1 MTQQQKKTSGYIP
14 KPSAKKKAKV
24 DALQAVI
31 DERNKEPTLEE
42 LTACIAAAFTPI
54 KTSSPPVA
62 PNHPHAE
69 AAVQL
74 QGNLKQKHESQQ
86 EPKDS

>member
-1 MTQQQKKTSGYIP
+1 M
-14 KPSAKKKAKV
+14 

-62 PNHPHAE
+62 PNHPHVA

-74 QGNLKQKHESQQ
+74 QGILKRKHESQQ
-86 EPKDS
+86 ETKDT